1 MPKLKSCLEILSIS
15 LVIKK
20 ECSSFTLNLTFPLFL
35 PKKLFVRNLVK
46 MSYLNIFLFQRY
58 YFISLKRNSN
68 NFLPLFWNVNMMT
81 RMATGILRLRD
92 DLDVGNPI

>member
-1 MPKLKSCLEILSIS
+1 MPKLKRCLEILSIS
-15 LVIKK
+15 SVIKK

-46 MSYLNIFLFQRY
+46 MNYLNIFLFQKY

-68 NFLPLFWNVNMMT
+68 NFLPLFWSVSMMT
-81 RMATGILRLRD
+81 GMATDALRLRA
-92 DLDVGNPI
+92 DLDVRNPM